1 MNTWMMSTRGRG
13 ARWAAVGI
21 GSLLMAAGVTSRASA
36 EHTQLEQVSTG
47 PTGGGSLDRQEA
59 PPAKIRIYL
68 GNGQNGP
75 VGTPLP
81 DPLCTNVLDAGGH
94 LLHGIMV
101 TYVVASG
108 GGTIADPATPRTD
121 PNGIATSGLWK
132 LGPGTGEE
140 RLRICP

>member
-1 MNTWMMSTRGRG
+1 MRPVHASFL
-13 ARWAAVGI
+13 V
-21 GSLLMAAGVTSRASA
+21 SLLALAGCGG
-36 EHTQLEQVSTG
+36 STG

-75 VGTPLP
+75 AGTPLP

-101 TYVVASG
+101 TYTVASG

-121 PNGIATSGLWK
+121 PNGIATSGPWQ
-132 LGPGTGEE
+132 LGPGTGVQTVMAYAAGTDTVTFTATA
-140 RLRICP
+140 R